1 MSITEFARRCTLVLL
16 LVTLALLAYALAHV
30 LLLIFGAALI
40 AVMLRAIAAPI
51 RRWTRLPDRVAV
63 MLALV
68 VLVTLVGMTL
78 TLFGTSITQD
88 FAALQSQLT
97 AGWASLQAK
106 LDESVFG
113 RQLLEWLREAT
124 PSARDVASRFGSF
137 VGTLGSAI
145 ANLIIALFAGVYLA
159 LAPTMYVEGIALLV
173 PRERHDQV
181 IGALRNAGRAL
192 RLWLVG
198 QLVAM
203 LLVGVLTGI
212 GLWIVGVPSALA
224 LGLIAGLTEFVPLVG
239 PIAAAVPGLLIAL
252 TVSPETVL
260 YALLV
265 YLLVQ
270 QTEGNLI
277 TPLVVRRTVAIP
289 PALTLLGVLAA
300 GVLFGPVGVL
310 LAAPLVVVAFVL
322 VKRLYVR
329 ETLGHTVE
337 IPGE

>member
-1 MSITEFARRCTLVLL
+1 MSITEFARRSALL
-16 LVTLALLAYALAHV
+16 LLFVVLALLAYALAQV

-51 RRWTRLPDRVAV
+51 RRWTHVPDQVAV

-68 VLVTLVGMTL
+68 IMVGLIGLTLM
-78 TLFGTSITQD
+78 LFGTSITRD
-88 FAALQSQLT
+88 FAALQAQLS
-97 AGWASLQAK
+97 AGWASLRAQ
-106 LDESVFG
+106 LGESVVG
-113 RQLLEWLREAT
+113 RQMLGWLQEAA

-137 VGTLGSAI
+137 VGTLGSAV
-145 ANLIIALFAGVYLA
+145 ANLVIALFAGVYLA
-159 LAPTMYVEGIALLV
+159 LAPATYVEGVALLL

-181 IGALRNAGRAL
+181 VAALRNAGRAL

-212 GLWIVGVPSALA
+212 GLWIMGVPSALA

-260 YALLV
+260 YAFLV
-265 YLLVQ
+265 YLVVQ
-270 QTEGNLI
+270 QIEGNLI
-277 TPLVVRRTVAIP
+277 TPLIVRRTVAIP

-300 GVLFGPVGVL
+300 GVLFGPLGVL

-329 ETLGHTVE
+329 ETLGYTVDV
-337 IPGE
+337 PGE

>member
-1 MSITEFARRCTLVLL
+1 MSNAEFIRRCAIVLL
-16 LVTLALLAYALAHV
+16 FVVLALLAYALAHV
-30 LLLIFGAALI
+30 LLLIFAAALI
-40 AVMLRAIAAPI
+40 AVTLRAIAAPL
-51 RRWTRLPDRVAV
+51 RRWLRLPDRVAV
-63 MLALV
+63 MLALL
-68 VLVTLVGMTL
+68 VLVAVIGLAG
-78 TLFGTSITQD
+78 TLFGASITQD
-88 FAALQSQLT
+88 FATLQSQLA
-97 AGWASLQAK
+97 AGWLSLDAK
-106 LDESVFG
+106 IGGSGIG
-113 RQLLEWLREAT
+113 RQLLDGLREAA

-137 VGTLGSAI
+137 VGTLGSAV

-159 LAPTMYVEGIALLV
+159 LAPATYVEGVALLL
-173 PRERHDQV
+173 PRERHEQA
-181 IGALRNAGRAL
+181 IAALRNAGRAL

-212 GLWIVGVPSALA
+212 GLWLAGVPSALA

-239 PIAAAVPGLLIAL
+239 PVAAAIPGLLIAL
-252 TVSPETVL
+252 TLGPDTVL

-265 YLLVQ
+265 YLVVQ
-270 QTEGNLI
+270 QVEGNLI
-277 TPLVVRRTVAIP
+277 TPLIVRRTVAIP

-300 GVLFGPVGVL
+300 GVLFGSVGVL

-329 ETLGHTVE
+329 ETLGHAVD